1 MELEIF
7 ARTNKINYYLK
18 IPPVNLVVERKTLA
32 SQLQKE
38 ERFFQFWRQKNLSKI
53 DYIRS
58 LITVASVSNNL
69 SWIFFSAYQC
79 AIRYHFKQK
88 IRGTISLAVRET
100 SDAPVKA
107 TFDNKKNILSLNG
120 RKSWLVSTNVEMILL
135 FVRLKKPIELPLN
148 NSTRLLNSILIPIYK
163 EKSAIRKT
171 FEKTRFLKNLNQGN
185 LELKNTEI
193 MIEKIFSGKNI
204 RGFGD
209 VEQFFVMLSLG
220 IFFVTKVKSL
230 KLKKFFLKEIT
241 ALVQGYNARKS
252 IRLLVKSN
260 KKTFKKL
267 INRFDQLPEKKA
279 IIDWNNDKVIF
290 RNILK

>member
-1 MELEIF
+1 M
-7 ARTNKINYYLK
+7 
-18 IPPVNLVVERKTLA
+18 
-32 SQLQKE
+32 S
-38 ERFFQFWRQKNLSKI
+38 LSGK
-53 DYIRS
+53 
-58 LITVASVSNNL
+58 
-69 SWIFFSAYQC
+69 
-79 AIRYHFKQK
+79 
-88 IRGTISLAVRET
+88 
-100 SDAPVKA
+100 
-107 TFDNKKNILSLNG
+107 
-120 RKSWLVSTNVEMILL
+120 KSWLVSTNVEMILL

-171 FEKTRFLKNLNQGN
+171 FEKTRFFKNLNQGN

-204 RGFGD
+204 RGFGN

-279 IIDWNNDKVIF
+279 IIDWNSDKVLF

>member
-1 MELEIF
+1 M
-7 ARTNKINYYLK
+7 
-18 IPPVNLVVERKTLA
+18 
-32 SQLQKE
+32 
-38 ERFFQFWRQKNLSKI
+38 
-53 DYIRS
+53 
-58 LITVASVSNNL
+58 ASVSNNL

-88 IRGTISLAVRET
+88 INAAISLAVRET

-107 TFDNKKNILSLNG
+107 TFDGKKNILSLSG

-135 FVRLKKPIELPLN
+135 FVRLKQPIELPLN

-193 MIEKIFSGKNI
+193 MIEKIFTGKNI
-204 RGFGD
+204 RGFGN

-279 IIDWNNDKVIF
+279 IIDWNRDKVLF
-290 RNILK
+290 QNILK

>member
-1 MELEIF
+1 M
-7 ARTNKINYYLK
+7 
-18 IPPVNLVVERKTLA
+18 
-32 SQLQKE
+32 
-38 ERFFQFWRQKNLSKI
+38 
-53 DYIRS
+53 
-58 LITVASVSNNL
+58 ASVSNNL

-79 AIRYHFKQK
+79 AIRHHFNQR
-88 IRGTISLAVRET
+88 INATISLAVREI
-100 SDAPVKA
+100 SDAPIKT
-107 TFDNKKNILSLNG
+107 TFDNKKNILLLSG
-120 RKSWLVSTNVEMILL
+120 KKSWLVSTNVDMILL
-135 FVRLKKPIELPLN
+135 YVKLEDFIEIPLN
-148 NSTRLLNSILIPIYK
+148 DKSHFLNSVLASVYK

-171 FEKTRFLKNLNQGN
+171 FQKRRFLKSLNQGN

-204 RGFGD
+204 RGFGN

-230 KLKKFFLKEIT
+230 KLKKLFLKEIT
-241 ALVQGYNARKS
+241 ALIQGYNARKS

-279 IIDWNNDKVIF
+279 IIDWNSDKVLF

>member
-1 MELEIF
+1 M
-7 ARTNKINYYLK
+7 
-18 IPPVNLVVERKTLA
+18 
-32 SQLQKE
+32 
-38 ERFFQFWRQKNLSKI
+38 
-53 DYIRS
+53 
-58 LITVASVSNNL
+58 ASVSNNL
-69 SWIFFSAYQC
+69 SWIFFSAYQG

-193 MIEKIFSGKNI
+193 MIEKIFSGNNI
-204 RGFGD
+204 RGFGN

-279 IIDWNNDKVIF
+279 IIDWNSDKVLF

>member
-1 MELEIF
+1 M
-7 ARTNKINYYLK
+7 
-18 IPPVNLVVERKTLA
+18 
-32 SQLQKE
+32 
-38 ERFFQFWRQKNLSKI
+38 
-53 DYIRS
+53 D
-58 LITVASVSNNL
+58 
-69 SWIFFSAYQC
+69 
-79 AIRYHFKQK
+79 
-88 IRGTISLAVRET
+88 
-100 SDAPVKA
+100 
-107 TFDNKKNILSLNG
+107 
-120 RKSWLVSTNVEMILL
+120 MILL
-135 FVRLKKPIELPLN
+135 YVKLENSIEISLN
-148 NSTRLLNSILIPIYK
+148 DKSHFLNSVLAPVCK
-163 EKSAIRKT
+163 EKSATRRT
-171 FEKTRFLKNLNQGN
+171 FEKRKFLKNLYQGN

-279 IIDWNNDKVIF
+279 IIDWNSDKVLF

>member
-1 MELEIF
+1 
-7 ARTNKINYYLK
+7 
-18 IPPVNLVVERKTLA
+18 
-32 SQLQKE
+32 
-38 ERFFQFWRQKNLSKI
+38 
-53 DYIRS
+53 
-58 LITVASVSNNL
+58 VASVSNNL
-69 SWIFFSAYQC
+69 SWIFFSAYQG
-79 AIRYHFKQK
+79 AIRNHFKQK

-185 LELKNTEI
+185 LELKNTQI
-193 MIEKIFSGKNI
+193 MIEKIFSGNNI
-204 RGFGD
+204 RGFGN

-279 IIDWNNDKVIF
+279 IIDWNSDKVLF